1 MDSKGFLA
9 ADVSKGY
16 ADFLLLDSQQHVL
29 EESFQLLDTKEGRN
43 QLGKLI
49 KMWKEQGLQELY
61 CGVESTGGYEDNW
74 YSFLKNLQSNGKGVF
89 VSRLNAK
96 AVKSVSDA
104 SLRRTI
110 TDEVSAENIA
120 LYLMK
125 FSEKIDYGIEFV
137 SDNGFKEGRQHLN
150 CIRMHNKQKVQL
162 SNQLE
167 KLLYQYFSEILV
179 YCRNGLPYWLLNLL
193 IKYPTSALV
202 VKAGKR
208 LSNIPGISEE
218 KAKSLIT
225 KAKKSDQKI
234 SDQIAHV
241 ISITASEILHK
252 EIIIKHEKEYLTSLY
267 KDSEEV
273 KLLVSIVGLGIES
286 SVTVALEIEDVKRF
300 EASKKMIS
308 YFGVHPTFK
317 QSGDGIWGNHMSKKG
332 RAEIR
337 AVLYMACR
345 SGVRYNPILKGV
357 YARARAKGMNYKQA
371 IGVAMHKML
380 RIIYG
385 VLKNRQ
391 PFDPKIDEINQE
403 RSKEIQTE
411 KEVYLKKSK
420 KIKENKKYRFQQL
433 SSEGPISKRN
443 SLKRKKQIASQ
454 SSEEVNTGLLPADTN
469 I

>member
-16 ADFLLLDSQQHVL
+16 ADFLLLNSQQQVL
-29 EESFQLLDTKEGRN
+29 EENFQLLDTKEGRT

-49 KMWKEQGLQELY
+49 EKWKEQGVQELY
-61 CGVESTGGYEDNW
+61 CGVESTGGYENNW
-74 YSFLKNLQSNGKGVF
+74 YSFLKNLQSNGKGLF

-104 SLRRTI
+104 SLKRTI

-125 FSEKIDYGIEFV
+125 FSEKIDYGINFI

-150 CIRMHNKQKVQL
+150 CIKMYNKQKVQL

-193 IKYPTSALV
+193 IKYPTAALV

-208 LSNIPGISEE
+208 VSNISGISEE
-218 KAKSLIT
+218 KAKSLI
-225 KAKKSDQKI
+225 AKSKISDQKI

-252 EIIIKHEKEYLTSLY
+252 EIIIKREKVYLTSLY
-267 KDSEEV
+267 KDSEEA
-273 KLLVSIVGLGIES
+273 KLLVTIPGLGIES
-286 SVTVALEIEDVKRF
+286 AVTVALEIEDVKRF
-300 EASKKMIS
+300 DTSKKMAS
-308 YFGVHPTFK
+308 YFGVHPTYK

-345 SGVRYNPILKGV
+345 SGVRYNPVLKAV
-357 YARARAKGMNYKQA
+357 YARARANGMNYSQA
-371 IGVAMHKML
+371 TGVAMHKML

-385 VLKNRQ
+385 ILKNKQ
-391 PFDPKIDEINQE
+391 TFDPKIDEKNQE
-403 RSKEIQTE
+403 RSKEKQTE
-411 KEVYLKKSK
+411 KEGDIKKNK
-420 KIKENKKYRFQQL
+420 KIKQNKKYRFQQL
-433 SSEGPISKRN
+433 SSEGPVSRRN
-443 SLKRKKQIASQ
+443 SQKRKKQIASQ
-454 SSEEVNTGLLPADTN
+454 SSEEVNTSLLPADTN